1 MAGVARARGRAPVDQ
16 RPCPGGRASHRR
28 AAWHPVQRSPLG
40 GAPGDGPH
48 GRPARHPQPRR
59 PHHLRADSGR
69 RRPAGRHRPHRA
81 RHTPDP
87 HQHLRGVS
95 LRPAGDHRGGARH
108 GHEQGPALL
117 LHQGALGVPPRL
129 LGRSDR
135 RHGGHRL
142 RIACR
147 LYRRGRPGRAHL
159 HRPGRAQDQPAV
171 DRRPIRRR
179 PLPHRQPSARRSRSP
194 RSPLRARGGCGAPQI
209 PLRKDHP

>member
-40 GAPGDGPH
+40 GAPGDRPH

-117 LHQGALGVPPRL
+117 LHQGALGVPLAFSGVRTAATEVIASASLAAYIGAGGLGVLIYTGLGALRTDL
-129 LGRSDR
+129 LWI
-135 RHGGHRL
+135 GGL
-142 RIACR
+142 SVAALSLIVN
-147 LYRRGRPGRAHL
+147 RAL
-159 HRPGRAQDQPAV
+159 AAV
-171 DRRPIRRR
+171 DRRVRRYER
-179 PLPHRQPSARRSRSP
+179 AADAARR
-194 RSPLRARGGCGAPQI
+194 
-209 PLRKDHP
+209 